1 MKHHNME
8 LKRRSPDEGMF
19 KTLSHPAQVSV
30 IQRIGYFLVKV
41 KMNKTSSRIKF
52 VALFLLLEEDQ

>member
-30 IQRIGYFLVKV
+30 IQRIGYLLVKV
-41 KMNKTSSRIKF
+41 K
-52 VALFLLLEEDQ
+52 